1 MSAPHHFAFDLRDKV
16 AIVAGGSRGI
26 GRAISER
33 LGREG
38 AAVVVNYVSNDA
50 AANDTVRTIAEGE
63 GKALAVKAD
72 MSRVEEIQRL
82 FDEAE
87 TAFGGIDIVVAN
99 AATAVIKPFVEFTED
114 DYDHVFNINAKGVFF
129 IVQEAAKRLR
139 NGGRIIVTSTGGVRM
154 LPGNALYLAS
164 KGTIEQL
171 VRTVAQELGPRTITV
186 NAILPGYTKT
196 DLLPERDS
204 RVAAE
209 ASPFK
214 RIGEPEDVADVAL
227 FLASNEARWITGQ
240 ELGAGGGAF

>member
-1 MSAPHHFAFDLRDKV
+1 MSIPRHLTYDLRHKV
-16 AIVAGGSRGI
+16 AIVVGGSRGI

-38 AAVVVNYVSNDA
+38 AAVVVNYVSNDE
-50 AANDTVRTIAEGE
+50 AANNTVRTIAERE

-72 MSRVEEIQRL
+72 ISRIPDIQRL
-82 FDEAE
+82 FDEAQ
-87 TAFGGIDIVVAN
+87 TAFGEIDIVVAN
-99 AATAVIKPFVEFTED
+99 AATAIIKPFIEFTED
-114 DYDHVFNINAKGVFF
+114 EYDQVFNVNAKGIFF

-154 LPGNALYLAS
+154 LIPGNALYLAS

-171 VRTVAQELGPRTITV
+171 VRTVAQELGPRNITV
-186 NAILPGYTKT
+186 NAILPGYTT
-196 DLLPERDS
+196 DLLPERDR

-240 ELGAGGGAF
+240 ELGAGGGVF